1 LQKLNEKLKNAGTS
15 ARRQELDQNLQ
26 IAVTPPVPL
35 VTRRN
40 EPNFSLLN
48 ARSSPPKLDQNLKI
62 AVTPSHLIARR
73 NEPNSPLPNAGS
85 SPPELD
91 QNLQIAV
98 TPPAPLVTR
107 RNEPNF
113 SLRDARS
120 SPPKLD
126 QNLQIA
132 VTLRPISPSSQPRLL
147 RRAVLPSQLES

>member
-35 VTRRN
+35 VT
-40 EPNFSLLN
+40 
-48 ARSSPPKLDQNLKI
+48 
-62 AVTPSHLIARR
+62 RR